1 MANIIPENFPIAFA
15 TSFEMAEDIY
25 ISVNFKTQS
34 GYNEYLTFCDDLKL
48 KSLTSS
54 LLNDE
59 DKLKLF
65 IVTQLLKSH
74 SLDRFIKN
82 NSDLSNLFTPDISNS
97 KALCNSESLSFKG
110 GIEDKP
116 MTGETDLVYHFLM
129 NFGSCMKWTQNSNV
143 ARILSL
149 CVSDIKEK
157 RCKNKITDLI
167 TTRYIGHINWHKLK
181 DEIKSKFDTSIRMR
195 RAKNSDIWNVYI
207 YLLETIF
214 NCDIKR
220 IIQLRK
226 PIKEGKW
233 DEESLLLLLDD
244 INREYGIEV
253 KAWQIKGMMH
263 ETFSNERL
271 YETLTEI
278 LRSKL
283 QVYPI
288 FVE

>member
-1 MANIIPENFPIAFA
+1 
-15 TSFEMAEDIY
+15 
-25 ISVNFKTQS
+25 
-34 GYNEYLTFCDDLKL
+34 
-48 KSLTSS
+48 
-54 LLNDE
+54 
-59 DKLKLF
+59 
-65 IVTQLLKSH
+65 
-74 SLDRFIKN
+74 
-82 NSDLSNLFTPDISNS
+82 
-97 KALCNSESLSFKG
+97 
-110 GIEDKP
+110 
-116 MTGETDLVYHFLM
+116 
-129 NFGSCMKWTQNSNV
+129 
-143 ARILSL
+143 
-149 CVSDIKEK
+149 
-157 RCKNKITDLI
+157 
-167 TTRYIGHINWHKLK
+167 
-181 DEIKSKFDTSIRMR
+181 MR

-244 INREYGIEV
+244 INREYSIEV

-263 ETFSNERL
+263 ETFSNEKL

-283 QVYPI
+283 QVFPI